1 MCSHQ
6 LSSRKFRDGFL
17 CIAIKNHVPC
27 LKIHSQ
33 NVAYFYCDLYGTLMN
48 QSGHFPDIKG
58 KSPHLKDNIIIS
70 KKTDTLSQ
78 IFLEESGWM
87 SQGYPFHG
95 LGE

>member
-1 MCSHQ
+1 
-6 LSSRKFRDGFL
+6 
-17 CIAIKNHVPC
+17 
-27 LKIHSQ
+27 
-33 NVAYFYCDLYGTLMN
+33 MN